1 MMNRKGQILRY
12 ASAVLILA
20 IGAGAAWHFFFRE
33 KEPEGLHVPLGV
45 EQAAIVTYSGPL
57 LTVAPYKWGVAVN
70 VRIAAIEAQP
80 DRRVYDVRYIANRA
94 GSFDLRDF
102 LLAADGSALE
112 GLPEFRFTGDSA
124 LSKDLDTRIE
134 ETEELKIQVGG
145 YYYEIMSALG
155 ILWIGWLLL
164 LIFWKRPRPTV
175 TDDSGPA
182 EMPFGEWLH
191 GFLAALEAGTVSAA
205 DKAKLEMRLLRLW
218 REELRLPEDVS
229 MIEAL
234 GAVSRDAKTGAPL
247 KKLQHWLHHPAS
259 PVPGDEIAAVL
270 APYAKETP

>member
-1 MMNRKGQILRY
+1 MMNRKGQILRFGI
-12 ASAVLILA
+12 AVLILA
-20 IGAGAAWHFFFRE
+20 IGAGAAWRYFFRE

-45 EQAAIVTYSGPL
+45 EQAAIVTYSGPM

-70 VRIAAIEAQP
+70 VRIAAIEEQT

-112 GLPEFRFTGDSA
+112 GLPEFRFTGDAA

-145 YYYEIMSALG
+145 YYYEIMAALG
-155 ILWIGWLLL
+155 VLWIGWLLL
-164 LIFWKRPRPTV
+164 LIFWKRARPAAA
-175 TDDSGPA
+175 DDTGPT
-182 EMPFGEWLH
+182 EMPFGEWLR
-191 GFLAALEAGTVSAA
+191 GFLAALESGAVSAA

-218 REELRLPEDVS
+218 REELSLPEDVS

-234 GAVSRDAKTGAPL
+234 GAVSRDAKTAAPL
-247 KKLQHWLHHPAS
+247 KKFQHWLHHPAS
-259 PVPGDEIAAVL
+259 PVPREEIAAVL
-270 APYAKETP
+270 APYAKDSA